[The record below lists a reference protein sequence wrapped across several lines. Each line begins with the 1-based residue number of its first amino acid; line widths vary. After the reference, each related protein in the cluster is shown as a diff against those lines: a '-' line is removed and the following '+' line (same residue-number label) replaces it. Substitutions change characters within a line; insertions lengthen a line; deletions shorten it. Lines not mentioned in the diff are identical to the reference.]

1 MKQEEEIFARLVR
14 EHKSTIYTVCY
25 MFSKDEDEVQD
36 LFQEPLINMWKG
48 MGGFREESKI
58 DTWIYRVALNTC
70 LTQERKKKREVKKVP
85 LNMDVNYF
93 EDNDANAKQARILHQ
108 RISQLAYV
116 DRALVMLWLDGMSYD
131 EMGAVV
137 GISAQNVATKLF
149 RIKEQ
154 LKKMKYGRTVFQRNA
169 PANGGTQGAAG
180 QAGDC
185 QRPPDSRNHEGQEKG
200 HQQHEEYVLYLCCHC
215 FYLLPAQLLH
225 TYMELDLHSGHSPH
239 ADLLSGCNG
248 IYPPSCG

>member
-1 MKQEEEIFARLVR
+1 MMKQEEEIFARLVR

-36 LFQEPLINMWKG
+36 LFQETLINMWKG

-154 LKKMKYGRTVFQRNA
+154 LKKM
-169 PANGGTQGAAG
+169 
-180 QAGDC
+180 
-185 QRPPDSRNHEGQEKG
+185 
-200 HQQHEEYVLYLCCHC
+200 
-215 FYLLPAQLLH
+215 
-225 TYMELDLHSGHSPH
+225 
-239 ADLLSGCNG
+239 
-248 IYPPSCG
+248 

>member
-36 LFQEPLINMWKG
+36 LFQETLINMWKG

-85 LNMDVNYF
+85 LNMDVNFF

-131 EMGAVV
+131 EIGAVV
-137 GISAQNVATKLF
+137 GISAQNVAVKLF
-149 RIKEQ
+149 GIKEQ
-154 LKKMKYGRTVFQRNA
+154 LKKM
-169 PANGGTQGAAG
+169 
-180 QAGDC
+180 
-185 QRPPDSRNHEGQEKG
+185 
-200 HQQHEEYVLYLCCHC
+200 
-215 FYLLPAQLLH
+215 
-225 TYMELDLHSGHSPH
+225 
-239 ADLLSGCNG
+239 
-248 IYPPSCG
+248 